1 MNQILM
7 TGNKG
12 KLSGPVSVSTIIKFF
27 AIALIIFGIF
37 FIGQGTYAIYQES
50 KGKNT
55 ENMPIVNIER
65 VNDTIKVKVSSS
77 IIIENLI
84 YSWSTSEETKI
95 PVGTTY
101 VEEDIILPMEDS
113 VLNVR
118 VEDETGRSIKY
129 KKEFVVEG
137 LDINEPTI
145 EIAEEGTVGNI
156 KITAT
161 DETAIS
167 YITYRINEENEV
179 KIDKSEAEDKTI
191 NYVLKLPRGENKVII
206 TAGDE
211 AGNVETLEK
220 TIIVSGKSNIKA
232 EVKNGQIIFIIDDP
246 DGIRDIE
253 INMNGL
259 VYAAKEINQ
268 KAVRVPM
275 NLAQGPNTISV
286 KVTNVNSLVTVVSTE
301 YKYGQ

>member
-12 KLSGPVSVSTIIKFF
+12 KVTVKMTTASIARFF
-27 AIALIIFGIF
+27 AVAIVIFGMF
-37 FIGQGTYAIYQES
+37 FIGQGSYAIYKES
-50 KGKNT
+50 KGKNI
-55 ENMPIVNIER
+55 ENIPAVNIER
-65 VNDTIKVKVSSS
+65 INDTVKVKVNST

-84 YSWSTSEETKI
+84 YSWNASEETKI
-95 PVGTTY
+95 PVGDTY
-101 VEEDIILPMEDS
+101 VEESIILPMENS
-113 VLNVR
+113 ILNVK

-129 KKEFVVEG
+129 QKEFIVEG

-145 EIAEEGTVGNI
+145 DIAEEGTAGNI
-156 KITAT
+156 RITAT

-167 YITYRINEENEV
+167 YITYKVNDEV
-179 KIDKSEAEDKTI
+179 KIRIDKSESEDKTI
-191 NYVLKLPRGENKVII
+191 NYILKLPRGENKIII
-206 TAGDE
+206 TACDE
-211 AGNVETLEK
+211 AGNIETLEK

-232 EVKNGQIIFIIDDP
+232 EVTNGQIVFIVDDP

-253 INMNGL
+253 INLNGL
-259 VYAAKEINQ
+259 VYAAKDINQ

-275 NLAQGPNTISV
+275 NLAQGANTISI

-301 YKYGQ
+301 YNYGQ

>member
-7 TGNKG
+7 TENTG
-12 KLSGPVSVSTIIKFF
+12 KLSKAVGVNTIIRFF
-27 AIALIIFGIF
+27 SIALIIFGIF
-37 FIGQGTYAIYQES
+37 FIGQGSYAIYQES

-55 ENMPIVNIER
+55 ENMPVVNVER
-65 VNDTIKVKVSSS
+65 VNDTVMVRVNSS

-84 YSWSTSEETKI
+84 YSWNTSEETKI

-101 VEEDIILPMEDS
+101 VEEKILLPMENS
-113 VLNVR
+113 SLNIKI
-118 VEDETGRSIKY
+118 EDETGRSIKY
-129 KKEFVVEG
+129 QKEIIVKGV
-137 LDINEPTI
+137 DINQPTI
-145 EIAEEGTVGNI
+145 DIEEEGTAGNI

-167 YITYRINEENEV
+167 YITYKINEEDE
-179 KIDKSEAEDKTI
+179 IRMDRTETEDKTM
-191 NYVLKLPRGENKVII
+191 NYILKLPRGENKIII

-211 AGNVETLEK
+211 AGNIETLEK

-232 EVKNGQIIFIIDDP
+232 EVKNGQIIFIVDDP
-246 DGIRDIE
+246 DGVRDIE
-253 INMNGL
+253 INLNGL
-259 VYAAKEINQ
+259 VYAAKDINQ

-275 NLAQGPNTISV
+275 NLAQGSNTISI

-301 YKYGQ
+301 YNYGQ